1 MKFHTLA
8 QLLLAPDDQEIED
21 FNVLDLAYG
30 IEHFEFSPYNRPPFD
45 RPTPEMRARLQ
56 SLRAR
61 LAALKAA
68 KASMRRSTKTVKTV
82 MCDCGH
88 SIAADA
94 VMNTSSGTSCP
105 SCYDRMSR

>member
-1 MKFHTLA
+1 MKFSTVN
-8 QLLLAPDDQEIED
+8 QLLLLDPDQVTNDDVIR
-21 FNVLDLAYG
+21 LACG
-30 IEHFEFSPYNRPPFD
+30 IENFEFSPYNRPPFN
-45 RPTPEMRARLQ
+45 RPSPEMRARLQ

-68 KASMRRSTKTVKTV
+68 KASTRRTKTAKTMT

-88 SIAADA
+88 SVTADA
-94 VMNTSSGTSCP
+94 VMNTSSGTSCL